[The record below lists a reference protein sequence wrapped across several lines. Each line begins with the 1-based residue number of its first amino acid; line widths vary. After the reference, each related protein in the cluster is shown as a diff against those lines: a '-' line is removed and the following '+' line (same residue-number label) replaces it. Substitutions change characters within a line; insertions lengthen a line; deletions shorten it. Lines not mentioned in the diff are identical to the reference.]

1 MIMLRKY
8 YDGLDNKTSFVNE
21 VCYKTGRSAAT
32 VRNWIKYGMKP
43 ADSKDVDIL
52 SEVTGIPVEKLW
64 DNE

>member
-8 YDGLDNKTSFVNE
+8 YDGLVNKTSFVNE

-43 ADSKDVDIL
+43 ADSKDVDVL
-52 SEVTGIPVEKLW
+52 SEVTGIPVDKLW

>member
-1 MIMLRKY
+1 MLRKY
-8 YDGLDNKTSFVNE
+8 YDGLVNKTSFVNE

-43 ADSKDVDIL
+43 ADSKDVDVL
-52 SEVTGIPVEKLW
+52 SEVTGIPVDKLW

>member
-1 MIMLRKY
+1 MLRKY
-8 YDGLDNKTSFVNE
+8 YDGLVNKTSFVNE

-43 ADSKDVDIL
+43 ADSKDVDVL
-52 SEVTGIPVEKLW
+52 SDVTGIPVDKLW

>member
-1 MIMLRKY
+1 MLRKY
-8 YDGLDNKTSFVNE
+8 YDELKNKTSFVNE

-32 VRNWIKYGMKP
+32 VRNWIKYGMRP

-52 SEVTGIPVEKLW
+52 SEVTGIPVDKLW